1 VSAAQQEAFN
11 AMFAQF
17 MYVSL
22 TPLRR
27 LESPE
32 MKAALALLGA
42 TPPDRR
48 QVAGPLLNNAYNQAV
63 NKVVSKV

>member
-1 VSAAQQEAFN
+1 
-11 AMFAQF
+11 

-32 MKAALALLGA
+32 LKAALALLGA